1 MFYMKISV
9 KKIIVMSIVII
20 SLIMVGTYFYQ
31 RHKRARSVFESESKV
46 QISSFD
52 QFSSST
58 KEYYQK
64 GVYPGEGRVIAI
76 GDLHGDLGATIG
88 ILKRCKLIDDNL
100 DWIGGRTHLVQMGDI
115 LDRKIR
121 AYDTKEDED
130 SEYDILNL
138 ILKLMEQSRQS
149 GGGVHCILGNHELM
163 NIMGN
168 FSYVSPES
176 MKHFKDGPVG
186 RRQFFKPGGKMCQ
199 LFANYWNPVII
210 IGKYLFCH
218 GGMSKDIAKRYRVSR
233 INGMM
238 RRYLRGDVTLE
249 NNAEF
254 NQLFLDTNGIPWN
267 RQFTSSHFNPSDL
280 KEVLDNKDCSYMVVG
295 HTPQMYEGI
304 NIKKGMIWCVDTGMS
319 KAFGAD
325 NHLRLQALEIIGNGE
340 TVNIIK

>member
-1 MFYMKISV
+1 MKRSV
-9 KKIIVMSIVII
+9 KKIVVINIVII
-20 SLIMVGTYFYQ
+20 SLIIVGTYFY
-31 RHKRARSVFESESKV
+31 KRPRSVFESKAS
-46 QISSFD
+46 IPSFN

-64 GVYPGEGRVIAI
+64 GVYPKEGRVISI
-76 GDLHGDLGATIG
+76 GDLHGDLNVTIS
-88 ILKRCKLIDDNL
+88 ILKRCKLIDNNL

-138 ILKLMEQSRQS
+138 MLQLMEQSRQS

-163 NIMGN
+163 NIMGD
-168 FSYVSPES
+168 FGYVSPES

-186 RRQFFKPGGKMCQ
+186 RKQFFKPGGKMCQ
-199 LFANYWNPVII
+199 LFANYWNPVVI

-218 GGMSKDIAKRYRVSR
+218 GGMSKEIAKRYRVNR

-238 RRYLRGDVTLE
+238 RMYLRGDVTLE

-254 NQLFLDTNGIPWN
+254 DQLFLDTNGIPWN
-267 RQFTSSHFNPSDL
+267 RQFTTNNFDPSEL
-280 KEVLDNKDCSYMVVG
+280 KDALDNKDCSYMVVG

-304 NIKKGMIWCVDTGMS
+304 NLKKGLIWCVDTGMS
-319 KAFGAD
+319 KAFGAN
-325 NHLRLQALEIIGNGE
+325 NHLRLQALEIINNGE